1 MRRTTATVAVAVA
14 CILVAGCSHTNG
26 TAKPT
31 STPALIPRP
40 LVERELPALL
50 LSPDQANA
58 ALGSNAMSVVKD
70 QATMSDNSGTL
81 APPECLQLDDAAEST
96 IYANSGSW
104 GEHEQTLN
112 DGDKLTHYLKQA
124 VVLFPTTDKAKG
136 FFDAS
141 AQQWPACSQF
151 THLQSQTQ
159 WSVGPISNTNG
170 VLSTVVT
177 ELNAAAPGRG
187 CGRAVALKNNVIID
201 VNTCSA
207 DPGDSAVKVADQIAA
222 NVASR
227 W

>member
-1 MRRTTATVAVAVA
+1 MQRAATTVAVVIASV
-14 CILVAGCSHTNG
+14 LFTGCSHTDG
-26 TAKPT
+26 TAKPA
-31 STPALIPRP
+31 SAPAFIPRP
-40 LVERELPALL
+40 LVERELPGLL
-50 LSPDQANA
+50 LSPDQVNP
-58 ALGSNAMSVVKD
+58 LIGSTAMSVVRD

-104 GEHEQTLN
+104 AEHEQTLN

-124 VVLFPTTDKAKG
+124 VVLFPTVEKAKE
-136 FFDAS
+136 FFDNS
-141 AQQWPACSQF
+141 VQQWPACSQF

-159 WSVGPISNTNG
+159 WSVGPISNEHDI
-170 VLSTVVT
+170 LSTTAT

-201 VNTCSA
+201 INTCSP
-207 DPGDSAVKVADQIAA
+207 DPGDSATKIAEQIAA
-222 NVASR
+222 NIAAR

>member
-1 MRRTTATVAVAVA
+1 MRGSTALVAVAIA
-14 CILVAGCSHTNG
+14 CVVVTGCGHTKG
-26 TAKPT
+26 TAKPS

-40 LVERELPALL
+40 LVERELPGLL
-50 LSPDQANA
+50 LPPDQVNA
-58 ALGSNAMSVVKD
+58 AMGSNSMSVVKD
-70 QATMSDNSGTL
+70 QSTLSDNSGTL
-81 APPECLQLDDAAEST
+81 APSECLQLDDAAEST

-104 GEHEQTLN
+104 AEHEQSLN

-124 VVLFPTTDKAKG
+124 VVLFPTTDKAKE

-141 AQQWPACSQF
+141 VQQWGACSQF

-177 ELNAAAPGRG
+177 ELNAAAPGRA
-187 CGRAVALKNNVIID
+187 CGRAVALKNNVIVDI
-201 VNTCSA
+201 NTCSPN
-207 DPGDSAVKVADQIAA
+207 PGDSAVKIANQIAA
-222 NVASR
+222 NVAAR